1 MNKELLNSVISEDEN
16 LSEDEKSELIR
27 VLNNDVNKLSQK
39 QVETILK
46 LFRENSG
53 KFYSSSLF
61 PCITPGLLPDLF
73 GDVMNWLDRLFD
85 E

>member
-1 MNKELLNSVISEDEN
+1 MNKELLISVISEDEN

-27 VLNNDVNKLSQK
+27 VLNNNVDKLSQK
-39 QVETILK
+39 QVETLLK

-53 KFYSSSLF
+53 KFYSFSLF
-61 PCITPGLLPDLF
+61 PYITSGFLAEPF
-73 GDVMNWLDRLFD
+73 GDVMNWLDIFFD

>member
-1 MNKELLNSVISEDEN
+1 MNKELLISVISEDEN
-16 LSEDEKSELIR
+16 LSEDEKSEFIR

-53 KFYSSSLF
+53 KFYSSSLY
-61 PCITPGLLPDLF
+61 PYVTSGLLPDSF

-85 E
+85 